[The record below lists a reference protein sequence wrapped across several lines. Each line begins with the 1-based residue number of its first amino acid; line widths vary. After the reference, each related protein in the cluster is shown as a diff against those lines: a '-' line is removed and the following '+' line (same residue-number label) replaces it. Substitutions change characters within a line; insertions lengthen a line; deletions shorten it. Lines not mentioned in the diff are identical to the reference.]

1 MPETASDAVPE
12 PNEAYRAIGRYVV
25 TFSHLVFAMRS
36 SIENRLMGGE
46 NGYHLVQLA
55 LGEAAAAQLANS
67 FFGMCSEEA
76 MLEHDEDRKIA
87 RMVKTNV
94 FEEINRRNDIAH
106 GDWWP
111 GVVEGSPV
119 LRDPTLV
126 RLKPGRGNFPKR
138 RPWTG
143 RPEDHFDDE
152 VRPGARTVHHYSIAD
167 LDALSDCVL
176 DLARVTAEFG
186 ALCMRQG
193 QPRRKVEL
201 RNHLVIVDS
210 RVALVG
216 TSSEVAP
223 SADAEADCDSTP
235 DSGRTG
241 ETSASAPD

>member
-1 MPETASDAVPE
+1 MSDPVPE
-12 PNEAYRAIGRYVV
+12 PDEAYRAIGRYVV

-36 SIENRLMGGE
+36 SIENRLMGGG

-76 MLEHDEDRKIA
+76 MLEHDEDRRIA
-87 RMVKTNV
+87 RMVKANV
-94 FEEINRRNDIAH
+94 FEEINRRNDLAH

-111 GVVEGSPV
+111 GVVEESPV

-143 RPEDHFDDE
+143 RPEDLDQED
-152 VRPGARTVHHYSIAD
+152 VRPGARTVHHYSISD
-167 LDALSDCVL
+167 LDSLSDSVL

-201 RNHLVIVDS
+201 RKHLVIVAR
-210 RVALVG
+210 RVVLVAADPGASPSTDTG
-216 TSSEVAP
+216 TAAGPDGAP
-223 SADAEADCDSTP
+223 E
-235 DSGRTG
+235 SGPPS
-241 ETSASAPD
+241 ETSASGLD